1 MSTNEVRSIQ
11 QQVIKQKEAQKQQ
24 GAVPEPEV
32 GVFSSVDVGA
42 RVSLAADASN
52 SLFSGTEFFVN
63 QPQAGEVKTDVLP
76 EEFKGFV
83 GKDAE
88 ALKKLTPEQLEKAKK
103 FLDTRMSGRNIAAIT
118 MIFKDAEVDKIHKYA
133 LEMQENAGGIEKVFM
148 LSLVNDKYD
157 QSAYKMTAL
166 DFNFQMSSEVLDK
179 DLNIRS
185 VENLTEYT
193 DEKGEKYRVQEAYDL
208 KTNTVSKVRY
218 DMVEISQLDDE
229 GKKVKTFQPTY
240 EIRSRIKDDGTM
252 VSREYS
258 RPSNVKGVNT
268 VDVLTDEGLKTLSNA
283 TKKKNGKVAVK
294 KDMESL
300 DGTRTQYKYK
310 DDPKGNRYM
319 HYKITTKDGEVL
331 LDNKKTF
338 EVVSDNEF
346 KSTFNDKSYTMKI
359 QDNKLTVTCDQ
370 DEKKTATIDL
380 GKIQGDKDKIISSI
394 RRLSGDELLEMSE
407 TIDDIVGMENELDSY
422 YKPTDR
428 SLHSGEDLFIVLH
441 ELGHAKDFKN
451 ADMKSP
457 IKMLQSIDKMISQN
471 KEVQDIYNKEK
482 QAFNEAFPDLQREHV
497 DYFIN
502 TLTHYSGPTG
512 GLKETI
518 AEGNA
523 IHNTPLTNE
532 LLTLRTQ
539 YLQQYFPRTM
549 AKLDEMYKNNPLQK
563 NEPKKFKLDFPKLE
577 IPPIKFPSPTSNFPT
592 NNK

>member
-11 QQVIKQKEAQKQQ
+11 QQVIKRKEAQKQQ
-24 GAVPEPEV
+24 GTVPEPSV
-32 GVFSSVDVGA
+32 GVFSNADVGA

-76 EEFKGFV
+76 EEFKEYT

-88 ALKKLTPEQLEKAKK
+88 ALRKLTPKQLEQAKK
-103 FLDTRMSGRNIAAIT
+103 FLDTKLSGTNIAAIT
-118 MIFKDAEVDKIHKYA
+118 MIFNNDEIDKIHQHA
-133 LEMQENAGGIEKVFM
+133 LEMQEQAGGKDKVFM

-157 QSAYKMTAL
+157 QSAYKMSAL
-166 DFNFQMSSEVLDK
+166 NFNFEMSSEVLDK
-179 DLNIRS
+179 DLNVRS

-193 DEKGEKYRVQEAYDL
+193 DEKGERYRIQEAYDL

-218 DMVEISQLDDE
+218 DIVELDEVDSE
-229 GKKVKTFQPTY
+229 GKKAKTFQATY
-240 EIRSRIKDDGTM
+240 ELRSKMKEDGTM
-252 VSREYS
+252 ISREYS
-258 RPSNVKGVNT
+258 RPSKVKGVNT
-268 VDVLTDEGLKTLSNA
+268 VDILTEGGVKTVSDA
-283 TKKKNGKVAVK
+283 TKKKNGKVIVK

-319 HYKITTKDGEVL
+319 HYKITTKEGEVL
-331 LDNKKTF
+331 LDNRKTF

-346 KSTFNDKSYTMKI
+346 RSTFNDKSYTMKVEG
-359 QDNKLTVTCDQ
+359 DKLTVTCDQ

-394 RRLSGDELLEMSE
+394 KRLSGEELLEMSE
-407 TIDDIVGMENELDSY
+407 TVDNIEGMENELSSY

-428 SLHSGEDLFIVLH
+428 SLHSGDDLFVVLH

-457 IKMLQSIDKMISQN
+457 LKMLQSIDKMISQN

-512 GLKETI
+512 GLRETI

-577 IPPIKFPSPTSNFPT
+577 IPPIKFPPSPGIPT
-592 NNK
+592 TK

>member
-11 QQVIKQKEAQKQQ
+11 QQVIKRKEAQKQQ
-24 GAVPEPEV
+24 GTVSEPSV
-32 GVFSSVDVGA
+32 GVFSNADVGA

-76 EEFKGFV
+76 EEFKEYT

-88 ALKKLTPEQLEKAKK
+88 ALRKLTPKQLEQAKK
-103 FLDTRMSGRNIAAIT
+103 FLDTKLSGTNIAAIT
-118 MIFKDAEVDKIHKYA
+118 MIFNNDEIDKIHQHA
-133 LEMQENAGGIEKVFM
+133 LEMQEQAGGKDKVFM

-157 QSAYKMTAL
+157 QSAYKMSAL
-166 DFNFQMSSEVLDK
+166 NFNFEMSSEVLDK
-179 DLNIRS
+179 DLNVRS

-193 DEKGEKYRVQEAYDL
+193 DEKGEKYRIQEAYDL

-218 DMVEISQLDDE
+218 DIVELDEVDRE
-229 GKKVKTFQPTY
+229 GKKVKTFQASY
-240 EIRSRIKDDGTM
+240 ELRSKMKEDGTM
-252 VSREYS
+252 ISREYS
-258 RPSNVKGVNT
+258 RPSKVKGVNT
-268 VDVLTDEGLKTLSNA
+268 VDILTEGGVKTVSDA
-283 TKKKNGKVAVK
+283 TKKKNGKVIVK

-319 HYKITTKDGEVL
+319 HYKITTKEGEVL
-331 LDNKKTF
+331 LDNRKTF

-346 KSTFNDKSYTMKI
+346 RSTFNDKSYTMKVEG
-359 QDNKLTVTCDQ
+359 DKLTVTCDQ

-394 RRLSGDELLEMSE
+394 KRLSGEELLEMSE
-407 TIDDIVGMENELDSY
+407 TVDNIEGMENELSSY

-428 SLHSGEDLFIVLH
+428 SLHSGDDLFVVLH

-457 IKMLQSIDKMISQN
+457 LQMLQSIDKMISQN
-471 KEVQDIYNKEK
+471 KEVQEIYNQEK
-482 QAFNEAFPDLQREHV
+482 QAFNDAFPDAQREHV

-512 GLKETI
+512 GLRETI

-577 IPPIKFPSPTSNFPT
+577 IPPIKFPPSPGIPT
-592 NNK
+592 TK

>member
-1 MSTNEVRSIQ
+1 MSTNEVRSVQ

-24 GAVPEPEV
+24 GAAPEPEIA
-32 GVFSSVDVGA
+32 VFSSVDVGA

-52 SLFSGTEFFVN
+52 SLFSGSEFFVN
-63 QPQAGEVKTDVLP
+63 QPKPDEVKTDVLP
-76 EEFKGFV
+76 EEFSDFK

-88 ALKKLTPEQLEKAKK
+88 ALKKLTPEQLEQAKK

-118 MIFKDAEVDKIHKYA
+118 MIFNNDEIEKVHQHA
-133 LEMQENAGGIEKVFM
+133 LEMQEQAGGKENVFM

-157 QSAYKMTAL
+157 QSAYKMSAL
-166 DFNFQMSSEVLDK
+166 NFNFEMSSEVLDK
-179 DLNIRS
+179 DLNVRS

-193 DEKGEKYRVQEAYDL
+193 DEKGEKYRIQEAYDL

-218 DMVEISQLDDE
+218 DMVEISQVDE
-229 GKKVKTFQPTY
+229 NGNKLKTFQPTY
-240 EIRSRIKDDGTM
+240 ELRSKMKEDGTM
-252 VSREYS
+252 ISREYS
-258 RPSNVKGVNT
+258 RPSKVKGVNT
-268 VDVLTDEGLKTLSNA
+268 VDVLTENGVKTLSDA
-283 TKKKNGKVAVK
+283 TKKKSGKVAVK

-319 HYKITTKDGEVL
+319 HYKITTKEGEVL

-346 KSTFNDKSYTMKI
+346 RSTFNDKSYTMKV
-359 QDNKLTVTCDQ
+359 QGDKLTVACDQ

-380 GKIQGDKDKIISSI
+380 GKVQGDKDKIIASLK
-394 RRLSGDELLEMSE
+394 RLSGDELLEMSE
-407 TIDDIVGMENELDSY
+407 TIDNIVGMENELDSY

-457 IKMLQSIDKMISQN
+457 IQMLQSIDKMISQN
-471 KEVQDIYNKEK
+471 KEVQEIYNKEK

-512 GLKETI
+512 GLKETV

-549 AKLDEMYKNNPLQK
+549 AKLDEMYQNNPIQK
-563 NEPKKFKLDFPKLE
+563 NEPKKFELNIPKLE
-577 IPPIKFPSPTSNFPT
+577 IPPIKFPPSPSTPT
-592 NNK
+592 TK

>member
-1 MSTNEVRSIQ
+1 MSTNEVRTVQ
-11 QQVIKQKEAQKQQ
+11 QQVIKQKDAQKQQ
-24 GAVPEPEV
+24 GTAPEPEI
-32 GVFSSVDVGA
+32 GVFSSADVGA

-63 QPQAGEVKTDVLP
+63 QPQSGEVKTDVLP
-76 EEFKGFV
+76 EEFKDYK

-88 ALKKLTPEQLEKAKK
+88 ALRKLTPEQLEQAKK
-103 FLDTRMSGRNIAAIT
+103 FTDTKLSGTNIAAIA
-118 MIFKDAEVDKIHKYA
+118 MIFKNDEIDKIHKHV
-133 LEMQENAGGIEKVFM
+133 LEMQENAGGKDKVFM
-148 LSLVNDKYD
+148 MSLVNDKYD
-157 QSAYKMTAL
+157 PSTYKLNAL
-166 DFNFQMSSEVLDK
+166 NFDFQMSSEVLDR
-179 DLNIRS
+179 DLNVRS

-193 DEKGEKYRVQEAYDL
+193 DEKGERYRIQEAYDL
-208 KTNTVSKVRY
+208 KTNTVSKIRY
-218 DMVEISQLDDE
+218 DMVELDQVDNE
-229 GKKVKTFQPTY
+229 GKKVKTFQGTY
-240 EIRSRIKDDGTM
+240 ELRSKMKEDGTM
-252 VSREYS
+252 ISREYS
-258 RPSNVKGVNT
+258 RPSKVKGVNT
-268 VDVLTDEGLKTLSNA
+268 VDILTEDGVKTVSDA
-283 TKKKNGKVAVK
+283 TKKKSGKVVVK

-346 KSTFNDKSYTMKI
+346 RSTFNDKSYTMKV
-359 QDNKLTVTCDQ
+359 QGDKLVVTCDQ

-380 GKIQGDKDKIISSI
+380 GKVKGDKDKIIASLK
-394 RRLSGDELLEMSE
+394 RLSGDELLEMSE
-407 TIDDIVGMENELDSY
+407 TIDNIEGMQNELESY

-428 SLHSGEDLFIVLH
+428 SLHSGDDLFVVLH

-471 KEVQDIYNKEK
+471 KEVQEIYNKEK
-482 QAFNEAFPDLQREHV
+482 EAFNEAFPDAQREHV

-512 GLKETI
+512 GLKETV

-549 AKLDEMYKNNPLQK
+549 AKLDEMYQNNPLQH
-563 NEPKKFKLDFPKLE
+563 NEPKKFELNIPKLE
-577 IPPIKFPSPTSNFPT
+577 IPPIKFPTPTNIPTS
-592 NNK
+592 K